1 MSIAEIKAD
10 VFSEMPAALRVSGEP
25 STWVDANKPGGD
37 VPSFLEGPSFD
48 TDGNLFCV
56 DIPWG
61 RIFKVTSDGAWSVVA
76 EYDGWPNGL
85 RVHPNGKLY
94 VADYKRGIVTID
106 PETGDVRDL
115 YASARS
121 EGFKGCN
128 DLFFGAD
135 GTLYF
140 TDQGLTGL
148 HDPTGRVYRVP
159 TGTNTL
165 QKLITNG
172 PSPNGLVTSLEDK
185 VLYVAMTRAQEV
197 WRVPLFPEGPSK
209 VGLFARLPAGV
220 IGPDGM
226 ALDEQGTL
234 YVCHASRGRVYAFDE
249 HGEEKLV
256 VDCSHIGRT
265 TTNLAFGG
273 ENNSE
278 LFITVSDAGV
288 IARAKMPVPGR
299 PMASHIGFSG

>member
-1 MSIAEIKAD
+1 MPVTEIRAE
-10 VFSEMPAALRVSGEP
+10 VFSTLPDNLRVSNRP
-25 STWVDANKPGGD
+25 SDWVDANKPGAE

-48 TDGNLFCV
+48 RDGNLWCV

-61 RIFKVTSDGAWSVVA
+61 RIFRITPSGDWSVGA
-76 EYDGWPNGL
+76 DYGGWPNGL
-85 RVHPNGKLY
+85 RVMPDGTLQ
-94 VADYKRGIVTID
+94 VADYKRGIVVVD
-106 PETGDVRDL
+106 PKTGEARDRFG
-115 YASARS
+115 SARS

-140 TDQGLTGL
+140 TDQGTTGL
-148 HDPTGRVYRVP
+148 HDPTGRVYRVQS
-159 TGTNTL
+159 GTETL
-165 QKLITNG
+165 EQLIGNG
-172 PSPNGLVTSLEDK
+172 PSPNGLVTGLGDK
-185 VLYVAMTRAQEV
+185 VLYVAMTRAQQV
-197 WRVPLFPEGPSK
+197 WRVPLFPGGTVK

-234 YVCHASRGRVYAFDE
+234 YVCHASRGRIYAFDE
-249 HGEEKLV
+249 HGEEVLT
-256 VDCSHIGRT
+256 VDCRHIGRT

-273 ENNSE
+273 TDNDE

-299 PMASHIGFSG
+299 LMYSHTG

>member
-1 MSIAEIKAD
+1 MSVMEIRAE
-10 VFSEMPAALRVSGEP
+10 VFSAMPDAMRVTGQP
-25 STWVDANKPGGD
+25 SDWVNANKPGAE

-48 TDGNLFCV
+48 QDGNLWCV

-61 RIFKVTSDGAWSVVA
+61 RIFKITPAGEWSVGA
-76 EYDGWPNGL
+76 DYGGWPNGL
-85 RVHPNGKLY
+85 RVMPDGTLQI
-94 VADYKRGIVTID
+94 ADYKRGIVILD
-106 PETGDVRDL
+106 PKTGTVSDRF
-115 YASARS
+115 SSNRS

-140 TDQGLTGL
+140 TDQGTTGL
-148 HDPTGRVYRVP
+148 HDPTGRVYRVRP
-159 TGTNTL
+159 DGSEVL
-165 QKLITNG
+165 ERLISNG
-172 PSPNGLVTSLEDK
+172 PSPNGLVTSIGDK
-185 VLYVAMTRAQEV
+185 VLYVAMTRAAVV
-197 WRVPLFPEGPSK
+197 WRVPLFPEGPNK

-249 HGEEKLV
+249 HGEEVLT
-256 VDCSHIGRT
+256 VDCRHIGRT

-273 ENNSE
+273 KDNRE

-288 IARAKMPVPGR
+288 IARAQMPVPGR
-299 PMASHIGFSG
+299 LMYSHTG

>member
-1 MSIAEIKAD
+1 MSVTEIRAE
-10 VFSEMPAALRVSGEP
+10 VFTKLPDALHISGQP

-48 TDGNLFCV
+48 KDGNIWCV

-61 RIFKVTSDGAWSVVA
+61 RIFKITPSGEWSVGA

-85 RVHPNGKLY
+85 RILPDGTIQI
-94 VADYKRGIVTID
+94 ADYKRGIVMLD
-106 PETGDVRDL
+106 PKTGETRDRF
-115 YASARS
+115 SSNRS

-140 TDQGLTGL
+140 TDQGTTGL
-148 HDPTGRVYRVP
+148 HDPTGRVYRVAP
-159 TGTNTL
+159 GTETL
-165 QKLITNG
+165 EQLIGNG
-172 PSPNGLVTSLEDK
+172 PSPNGLVTSLGDK
-185 VLYVAMTRAQEV
+185 VLYVAMTRAQQV
-197 WRVPLFPEGPSK
+197 WRVPLFPGGTVK

-226 ALDEQGTL
+226 ALDEKGNL
-234 YVCHASRGRVYAFDE
+234 YVCHASRGRIYAFNE
-249 HGEEKLV
+249 HGEELLT

-299 PMASHIGFSG
+299 PMYSHTG

>member
-1 MSIAEIKAD
+1 MAVTEIRAE
-10 VFSEMPAALRVSGEP
+10 VFTKLPDALHVSGRP
-25 STWVDANKPGGD
+25 SDWVDANKPGAD

-48 TDGNLFCV
+48 RDGNIWCV

-61 RIFKVTSDGAWSVVA
+61 RIFRITPGGEWSVGA

-85 RVHPNGKLY
+85 RVLPDGTIQI
-94 VADYKRGIVTID
+94 ADYKRGIVMLD
-106 PETGDVRDL
+106 PKTGATRDRF
-115 YASARS
+115 SSNRS

-140 TDQGLTGL
+140 TDQGTTGL
-148 HDPTGRVYRVP
+148 HDPTGRVYRVAP
-159 TGTNTL
+159 GTNTL
-165 QKLITNG
+165 ERLISNG
-172 PSPNGLVTSLEDK
+172 PSPNGLVTGLDDK
-185 VLYVAMTRAQEV
+185 VLYVAMTRAQQV

-226 ALDEQGTL
+226 ALDERGTL
-234 YVCHASRGRVYAFDE
+234 YVCHASRGRVYAFDK
-249 HGEEKLV
+249 HGEEVLV
-256 VDCSHIGRT
+256 VDCRHIGRT

-299 PMASHIGFSG
+299 PMYSHAG

>member
-1 MSIAEIKAD
+1 MSVTEIRAE
-10 VFSEMPAALRVSGEP
+10 VFTKLPDALHVSGRP
-25 STWVDANKPGGD
+25 SDWVDANKPGAD

-48 TDGNLFCV
+48 RDGNIWCV

-61 RIFKVTSDGAWSVVA
+61 RIFRITPGGEWSVGA

-85 RVHPNGKLY
+85 RVLPDGTIQI
-94 VADYKRGIVTID
+94 ADYKRGIVMLD
-106 PETGDVRDL
+106 PGTGATRDRF
-115 YASARS
+115 SSNRS

-140 TDQGLTGL
+140 TDQGTTGL
-148 HDPTGRVYRVP
+148 HDPTGRVYRVAP
-159 TGTNTL
+159 GTNTL
-165 QKLITNG
+165 ERLISNG
-172 PSPNGLVTSLEDK
+172 PSPNGLVTGLEDK
-185 VLYVAMTRAQEV
+185 VLYVAMTRAQQV

-226 ALDEQGTL
+226 ALDERGTL
-234 YVCHASRGRVYAFDE
+234 YVCHASRGRIYAFDE
-249 HGEEKLV
+249 HGEEVLT
-256 VDCSHIGRT
+256 VDCRHIGRT

-299 PMASHIGFSG
+299 LMYSHAG

>member
-1 MSIAEIKAD
+1 MAVTEIRAE
-10 VFSEMPAALRVSGEP
+10 VFTKLPDALHVSGRP
-25 STWVDANKPGGD
+25 SDWVDANKPGAD

-48 TDGNLFCV
+48 RDGNIWCV

-61 RIFKVTSDGAWSVVA
+61 RIFRITPGGEWSVGA

-85 RVHPNGKLY
+85 RVLPDGTIQI
-94 VADYKRGIVTID
+94 ADYKRGIVMLD
-106 PETGDVRDL
+106 PKTGATRDRF
-115 YASARS
+115 SSNRS

-140 TDQGLTGL
+140 TDQGTTGL
-148 HDPTGRVYRVP
+148 HDPTGRVYRVAP
-159 TGTNTL
+159 GTNTL
-165 QKLITNG
+165 ERLISNG
-172 PSPNGLVTSLEDK
+172 PSPNGLVTGLDDK
-185 VLYVAMTRAQEV
+185 VLYVAMTRAQQV

-226 ALDEQGTL
+226 ALDERGRV
-234 YVCHASRGRVYAFDE
+234 YVCHASRGRVYAFDK
-249 HGEEKLV
+249 HGEEVLV
-256 VDCSHIGRT
+256 VDCRHIGRT

-299 PMASHIGFSG
+299 PMYSHAG

>member
-1 MSIAEIKAD
+1 MSVTEIRAE
-10 VFSEMPAALRVSGEP
+10 VFTKLPDTLHISGQP
-25 STWVDANKPGGD
+25 SDWVDANKPGGD

-48 TDGNLFCV
+48 KDGNLWCV

-61 RIFKVTSDGAWSVVA
+61 RIFRITPGGDWSVGA

-85 RVHPNGKLY
+85 RVLPDGAIQI
-94 VADYKRGIVTID
+94 ADYKRGIVMLD
-106 PETGDVRDL
+106 PKTGATRDRF
-115 YASARS
+115 SSNRS

-140 TDQGLTGL
+140 TDQGTTGL
-148 HDPTGRVYRVP
+148 HDPTGRVYRVAS
-159 TGTNTL
+159 GTNTL
-165 QKLITNG
+165 DRLISNG

-185 VLYVAMTRAQEV
+185 VLYVAMTRAQQV

-226 ALDEQGTL
+226 ALDEKGNL
-234 YVCHASRGRVYAFDE
+234 YVCHASRGRIYAFDE
-249 HGEEKLV
+249 HGEEFLT

-299 PMASHIGFSG
+299 LMYSHTG

>member
-1 MSIAEIKAD
+1 MSVTEIRAE
-10 VFSEMPAALRVSGEP
+10 VFTKLPDALHISGQP
-25 STWVDANKPGGD
+25 SDWVDANKPGGD

-48 TDGNLFCV
+48 KDGNLWCV

-61 RIFKVTSDGAWSVVA
+61 RIFRITPGGDWSVGA
-76 EYDGWPNGL
+76 GYDGWPNGL
-85 RVHPNGKLY
+85 RVLPDGTIQI
-94 VADYKRGIVTID
+94 ADYKRGIVMLD
-106 PETGDVRDL
+106 PKTGATRDRF
-115 YASARS
+115 SSNRS

-140 TDQGLTGL
+140 TDQGTTGL
-148 HDPTGRVYRVP
+148 HDPTGRVYRVAP
-159 TGTNTL
+159 GTNTL
-165 QKLITNG
+165 ERLISNG

-185 VLYVAMTRAQEV
+185 VLYVAMTRAQQV

-226 ALDEQGTL
+226 ALDERGNL
-234 YVCHASRGRVYAFDE
+234 YVCHASRGRIYAFDE
-249 HGEEKLV
+249 HGEEFLT
-256 VDCSHIGRT
+256 VDCRHIGRT

-299 PMASHIGFSG
+299 LMYSHTG

>member
-1 MSIAEIKAD
+1 MSITEIRAEI
-10 VFSEMPAALRVSGEP
+10 FTEMPASFRVTGQP
-25 STWVDANKPGGD
+25 SDWVDANKPGAD

-48 TDGNLFCV
+48 RDGNLWCV

-61 RIFKVTSDGAWSVVA
+61 RIFKISPDGNWSIGA
-76 EYDGWPNGL
+76 DYDGWPNGL
-85 RVHPNGKLY
+85 RVLPDGTLQI
-94 VADYKRGIVTID
+94 ADYKRGIVILD
-106 PETGDVRDL
+106 PKTGETRDRF
-115 YASARS
+115 ATNRS

-140 TDQGLTGL
+140 TDQGTTGL
-148 HDPTGRVYRVP
+148 HDPSGRVYRVRP
-159 TGTNTL
+159 GTETL
-165 QKLITNG
+165 ERLISNG
-172 PSPNGLVTSLEDK
+172 PSPNGLVTSLGDQ
-185 VLYVAMTRAQEV
+185 VLYVAMTRAAAV
-197 WRVPLFPEGPSK
+197 WRVPLFAEGPSK

-234 YVCHASRGRVYAFDE
+234 YVCHASRGRIFAFDE
-249 HGEEKLV
+249 HGEEVLV
-256 VDCSHIGRT
+256 VDCRHIGRT

-299 PMASHIGFSG
+299 LMYSHTG

>member
-1 MSIAEIKAD
+1 MSVTEIRAE
-10 VFSEMPAALRVSGEP
+10 VFTKLPDALHVSGRP
-25 STWVDANKPGGD
+25 SDWVDANKPGAD

-48 TDGNLFCV
+48 RDGNIWCV

-61 RIFKVTSDGAWSVVA
+61 RIFRITPGGEWSVGA

-85 RVHPNGKLY
+85 RVLPDGTIQI
-94 VADYKRGIVTID
+94 ADYKRGIVMLD
-106 PETGDVRDL
+106 PKTGETRDRF
-115 YASARS
+115 SSNRS

-140 TDQGLTGL
+140 TDQGTTGL
-148 HDPTGRVYRVP
+148 HDPTGRVYRVRP
-159 TGTNTL
+159 GTETL
-165 QKLITNG
+165 ERLISNG
-172 PSPNGLVTSLEDK
+172 PSPNGLVTGLDDK
-185 VLYVAMTRAQEV
+185 VLYVAMTRAQQV

-226 ALDEQGTL
+226 ALDERGTL

-249 HGEEKLV
+249 HGEEVLT
-256 VDCSHIGRT
+256 VDCRHIGRT

-273 ENNSE
+273 VNNSE

-299 PMASHIGFSG
+299 LMYSHAG

>member
-1 MSIAEIKAD
+1 MSVTEIRAE
-10 VFSEMPAALRVSGEP
+10 VFTKLPDALHISGQP
-25 STWVDANKPGGD
+25 SDWVDANKPGGD

-48 TDGNLFCV
+48 KDGNLWCV

-61 RIFKVTSDGAWSVVA
+61 RIFRITPGGDWSVGA

-85 RVHPNGKLY
+85 RVLPDGTIQI
-94 VADYKRGIVTID
+94 ADYKRGIVMLD
-106 PETGDVRDL
+106 PKTGATRDRF
-115 YASARS
+115 SSNRS

-140 TDQGLTGL
+140 TDQGTTGL
-148 HDPTGRVYRVP
+148 HDPTGRVYRVAP
-159 TGTNTL
+159 GTNTL
-165 QKLITNG
+165 DRLISNG

-185 VLYVAMTRAQEV
+185 VLYVAMTRAQQV

-226 ALDEQGTL
+226 ALDERGNL
-234 YVCHASRGRVYAFDE
+234 YVCHASRGRIYAFDE
-249 HGEEKLV
+249 HGEEFLT
-256 VDCSHIGRT
+256 VDCRHIGRT

-299 PMASHIGFSG
+299 LMYSHTG

>member
-1 MSIAEIKAD
+1 MGVTEIKAE
-10 VFSEMPAALRVSGEP
+10 VFAKLPDELRISGQP
-25 STWVDANKPGGD
+25 STWVDANKPGGE

-48 TDGNLFCV
+48 TEGNIYCV

-61 RIFKVTSDGAWSVVA
+61 RIFKVTPVGEWTVVA

-85 RVHPNGKLY
+85 RVHPDGKLY
-94 VADYKRGIVTID
+94 IADYKRGIVIVD
-106 PETGDVRDL
+106 PVTGEASDL
-115 YASARS
+115 YSSARS

-148 HDPTGRVYRVP
+148 HDPTGRVYRV
-159 TGTNTL
+159 TAGTDSL
-165 QKLITNG
+165 EKLITNG
-172 PSPNGLVTSLEDK
+172 PSPNGLVTNLDEN
-185 VLYVAMTRAQEV
+185 VLYVAMTRAQQV

-209 VGLFARLPAGV
+209 VGLFARLPPGV

-226 ALDEQGTL
+226 ALDAEGTL
-234 YVCHASRGRVYAFDE
+234 YVCHASKGRVYAFDE
-249 HGEEKLV
+249 HGDDKLI

-278 LFITVSDAGV
+278 LFVTVADAGV

-299 PMASHIGFSG
+299 PMASHAGFTS

>member
-1 MSIAEIKAD
+1 MSITEIRAE
-10 VFSEMPAALRVSGEP
+10 VFSAMPQAMRQTGKP
-25 STWVDANKPGGD
+25 SAWVDANKPGAE

-48 TDGNLFCV
+48 LDGNLWCV

-61 RIFKVTSDGAWSVVA
+61 RIFKITPSGEWTVGAD
-76 EYDGWPNGL
+76 YGGWPNGL
-85 RVHPNGKLY
+85 RVHPDGTLRI
-94 VADYKRGIVTID
+94 ADYRRGIVMLD
-106 PETGDVRDL
+106 PKTGVVTDQF
-115 YASARS
+115 STNRS

-128 DLFFGAD
+128 DLFYGAD

-140 TDQGLTGL
+140 TDQGTTGL
-148 HDPTGRVYRVP
+148 HDPSGRVYRVP
-159 TGTNTL
+159 AGTNTL
-165 QKLITNG
+165 EKLISNG
-172 PSPNGLVTSLEDK
+172 PSPNGLVTSLGDK
-185 VLYVAMTRAQEV
+185 VLYVAMTRAAAV

-234 YVCHASRGRVYAFDE
+234 YVCHASRGRIYAFDE
-249 HGEEKLV
+249 HGEEVLT
-256 VDCSHIGRT
+256 VDCRHIGRT

-273 ENNSE
+273 KDNRE

-288 IARAKMPVPGR
+288 IARAQMPVPGR
-299 PMASHIGFSG
+299 RMYSHTG

>member
-1 MSIAEIKAD
+1 MCAAEIRAE
-10 VFSEMPAALRVSGEP
+10 VFTKLPDELRISGR
-25 STWVDANKPGGD
+25 SSDWVDANKPGGD

-48 TDGNLFCV
+48 RDGNLFCV

-61 RIFKVTSDGAWSVVA
+61 RIFRITPSGDWSVA
-76 EYDGWPNGL
+76 ADYGGWPNGL
-85 RVHPNGKLY
+85 RVLPDGSMQI
-94 VADYKRGIVTID
+94 ADYKRGIVILD
-106 PETGDVRDL
+106 PETGETRDRFG
-115 YASARS
+115 SVRS

-140 TDQGLTGL
+140 TDQGTTGL
-148 HDPTGRVYRVP
+148 HDPTGRVYRVRAD
-159 TGTNTL
+159 GNEVL
-165 QKLITNG
+165 ERLISNG

-185 VLYVAMTRAQEV
+185 VLYVAMTRAAAV
-197 WRVPLFPEGPSK
+197 WRVPLYPEGPNK

-226 ALDEQGTL
+226 ALDEKGAL

-249 HGEEKLV
+249 HGEEFLT
-256 VDCSHIGRT
+256 VDCRHIGRT

-299 PMASHIGFSG
+299 PMYSHAE

>member
-1 MSIAEIKAD
+1 MSVTEIRAE
-10 VFSEMPAALRVSGEP
+10 VFTKLPDALHISGQP
-25 STWVDANKPGGD
+25 SDWVDANKPGGD

-48 TDGNLFCV
+48 RDGNLWCV

-61 RIFKVTSDGAWSVVA
+61 RIFRITPAGEWSVGA

-85 RVHPNGKLY
+85 RVLPDGTIQI
-94 VADYKRGIVTID
+94 ADYKRGIVMLD
-106 PETGDVRDL
+106 PKTGETRDRF
-115 YASARS
+115 SSNRS

-140 TDQGLTGL
+140 TDQGTTGL
-148 HDPTGRVYRVP
+148 HDPTGRVYRVRP
-159 TGTNTL
+159 GTETL
-165 QKLITNG
+165 ERLISNG

-185 VLYVAMTRAQEV
+185 VLYVAMTRAAAV

-226 ALDEQGTL
+226 ALDENGTL
-234 YVCHASRGRVYAFDE
+234 YVCHASRGRIYAFDE
-249 HGEEKLV
+249 HGEEVLT
-256 VDCSHIGRT
+256 VDCRHIGRT

-299 PMASHIGFSG
+299 PMYSHTG

>member
-1 MSIAEIKAD
+1 MAVTEIRAE
-10 VFSEMPAALRVSGEP
+10 VFTKLPDALHVSGRP
-25 STWVDANKPGGD
+25 SDWVDANKPGAD

-48 TDGNLFCV
+48 RNGNIWCV

-61 RIFKVTSDGAWSVVA
+61 RIFRITPGGEWSVGA

-85 RVHPNGKLY
+85 RVLPDGTIQI
-94 VADYKRGIVTID
+94 ADYKRGIVMLD
-106 PETGDVRDL
+106 PKTGATRDRF
-115 YASARS
+115 SSNRS

-140 TDQGLTGL
+140 TDQGTTGL
-148 HDPTGRVYRVP
+148 HDPTGRVYRVAP
-159 TGTNTL
+159 GTNTL
-165 QKLITNG
+165 ERLISNG
-172 PSPNGLVTSLEDK
+172 PSPNGLVTGLDDK
-185 VLYVAMTRAQEV
+185 VLYVAMTRAQQV

-226 ALDEQGTL
+226 ALDERGTL
-234 YVCHASRGRVYAFDE
+234 YVCHASRGRVYAFDK
-249 HGEEKLV
+249 HGEEVLV
-256 VDCSHIGRT
+256 VDCRHIGRT

-299 PMASHIGFSG
+299 PMYSHAG